1 MRKLEGVL
9 GDKERLISEISNENT
24 LIKNKYNNAINNNK
38 QFENELINIQETLL
52 QAESRE
58 KDHLTQTMD
67 LTKLRSK
74 EKDLCIE
81 NEKLKNVISNLETQV
96 NVLTRENQHE
106 ILKRDELNKQ
116 VNELSEKL
124 GLTRNQ

>member
-24 LIKNKYNNAINNNK
+24 LIKNKYNNAVNNNK